1 MRICSKRKTHFS
13 DLKNYVL
20 NLKML
25 CNRIPL
31 LPPLLIL
38 LEEMLWKIKTKSC
51 LLALLRLLT
60 FMKKGIFIVAKTFLV
75 FFCSFFPTRARLNR
89 TMWIIWIIWKKV
101 HLEKIKWIRFPD
113 CSSRLLPPRRGWL
126 HASRGKDRIIP
137 PFSASEKQI
146 LVCKFCSCWDT
157 S

>member
-60 FMKKGIFIVAKTFLV
+60 FMKKGIFIVAKTCLV
-75 FFCSFFPTRARLNR
+75 FFVTFSPRALDWIEQCGSFGSFGKKF
-89 TMWIIWIIWKKV
+89 IWKKSNEFV
-101 HLEKIKWIRFPD
+101 SLTAVVASYRRDAAGYTHPGEKTELFPLFL
-113 CSSRLLPPRRGWL
+113 RARN
-126 HASRGKDRIIP
+126 
-137 PFSASEKQI
+137 
-146 LVCKFCSCWDT
+146 KF
-157 S
+157 